1 MASNRVSDIDD
12 SDTETRLPS
21 PDSPRRN
28 RQPNAND
35 SDDSEVIINR
45 NARQRRK
52 SRSRETVNIAR
63 TELNGLYA
71 EMRQLRNEV
80 RRVRNRTH
88 RLDTDHGHYT
98 DDFNDEELDMNNN
111 ETPDNRLDRT
121 DDFREDQVPHEE
133 HDPHEEP
140 NRHPFT
146 MAHSYG
152 RGDDRTLVQKPK
164 KPATYSGKTGWREYL
179 IHFEMVAEFNRWDD
193 RTKAFELALSLRD
206 DAQVTLSDLK
216 PQERKNYSSIV
227 TALTSR
233 FEPED
238 QSELF
243 RSELRSRFR
252 RKDEPLTEFAQDV
265 KRLVRLAYPNTDID
279 VRDTLARNAFED
291 SLNDADMEWA
301 VHQGK
306 PKSIET
312 AVKLALEFEAFRG
325 SRKQLNPSRS
335 NKAPMR
341 VQIEEPIQANKS
353 NNYSHSRNRD
363 THRIPKLCTYCTK
376 RGHLENDCYTKQRA
390 LELRRSEMNKG
401 TNQNQGNC

>member
-1 MASNRVSDIDD
+1 MASNRVSDIAD

-45 NARQRRK
+45 NASQRRK

-71 EMRQLRNEV
+71 VMRQLRNEV

-88 RLDTDHGHYT
+88 RLDTDHEHYT
-98 DDFNDEELDMNNN
+98 DDFSDEELDMNNN

-164 KPATYSGKTGWREYL
+164 KPATFSGKTGWREYL

-243 RSELRSRFR
+243 RSELKSRFR

-341 VQIEEPIQANKS
+341 VQIEEPIQANQS
-353 NNYSHSRNRD
+353 NNYSHNRNRD